1 MAQIGTMTTGAGV
14 VTSLNLPYC
23 PQYVIIDSSFAGT
36 FDLTNID
43 VSINGQST
51 VSLIGADDIDA
62 VAEIRSHAEQTN
74 GAGVG
79 LMMALELSNGEI
91 NAPTLIRLT
100 NEGTNTNAIYGVSQ
114 QVGTAPYRVSQF
126 TINATSNQIFQDF
139 DYLLINSSTG
149 STGNIDSIEIQWS
162 NGYKDRYSDIEL
174 PVLFRNLYGA
184 TQNSRFSASAD
195 ISWLNNED
203 GLIANATIYTN
214 ASGSST
220 VTVGRI

>member
-23 PQYVIIDSSFAGT
+23 PQYLIIDNSYVGT
-36 FDLTNID
+36 FDLTNLD

-62 VAEIRSHAEQTN
+62 VAQIKSHSTDAN
-74 GAGVG
+74 GNI
-79 LMMALELSNGEI
+79 MMALELANGEI

-100 NEGTNTNAIYGVSQ
+100 NEGSNTNAIYGVSS
-114 QVGTAPYRVSQF
+114 QVGSAPYRVSQF

-139 DYLLINSSTG
+139 DYLLINTSPT
-149 STGNIDSIEIQWS
+149 NIDSIEIQWS
-162 NGYKDRYSDIEL
+162 NGFKDRYDALEL
-174 PVLFRNLYGA
+174 PVLFRSLYA
-184 TQNSRFSASAD
+184 SESSSQFSDTAD
-195 ISWLNNED
+195 IGWVNNED

-214 ASGSST
+214 SSGSST

>member
-23 PQYVIIDSSFAGT
+23 PQYLIIDVVYQGT

-62 VAEIRSHAEQTN
+62 VAQLRAQVSATDAQ
-74 GAGVG
+74 V
-79 LMMALELSNGEI
+79 MMALELANGEI

-100 NEGTNTNAIYGVSQ
+100 NEGANTNAIFGVSS
-114 QVGTAPYRVSQF
+114 QVGTAPYRYSQF

-139 DYLLINSSTG
+139 DSVLINSSPT
-149 STGNIDSIEIQWS
+149 NIDSIEIQWT
-162 NGYKDRYSDIEL
+162 NGYKDRYAPQEL
-174 PVLFRNLYGA
+174 PALFKSMYA
-184 TQNSRFSASAD
+184 SQNIGNFSAAGD
-195 ISWLNNED
+195 ISLIDNSD
-203 GLIANATIYTN
+203 GLISNATVYTN
-214 ASGSST
+214 STGSAT
-220 VTVGRI
+220 CTVGRI

>member
-23 PQYVIIDSSFAGT
+23 PQFLIVKNVYSGT

-62 VAEIRSHAEQTN
+62 VAQIKSHTSDADAN
-74 GAGVG
+74 N
-79 LMMALELSNGEI
+79 MMALELSNGEI

-100 NEGTNTNAIYGVSQ
+100 NEGANTNSIFGVSS
-114 QVGTAPYRVSQF
+114 QVGTAPYRYSQF

-139 DYLLINSSTG
+139 DSVLINSSVA
-149 STGNIDSIEIQWS
+149 NIDSIEIQWVD
-162 NGYKDRYSDIEL
+162 GYKDRYAPQEL
-174 PVLFRNLYGA
+174 PVLFRSLYSA
-184 TQNSRFSASAD
+184 EDTAQFSATGD
-195 ISWLNNED
+195 IAWINNED
-203 GLIANATIYTN
+203 GNIANCTVYTN
-214 ASGSST
+214 STGSST
-220 VTVGRI
+220 CTVGRI